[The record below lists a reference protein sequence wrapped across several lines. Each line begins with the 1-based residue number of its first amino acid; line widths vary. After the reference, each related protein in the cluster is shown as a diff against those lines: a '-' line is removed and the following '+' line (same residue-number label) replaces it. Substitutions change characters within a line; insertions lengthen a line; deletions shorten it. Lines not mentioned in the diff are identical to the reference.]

1 MKRQFVIIGLGEF
14 GWRMLERLSE
24 ISDDI
29 VVIDI
34 DKDMVE
40 KAKDLA
46 RQAFAADAL
55 NEKALEHLVPPGADA
70 AIVDLGDSLEA
81 SIMVTSQLK
90 GLGIGSIVVRTDTE
104 ERGRILAMVGAT
116 RVVYPD
122 REAADQVAPLL
133 ASSELFAYM
142 PIGSGISLGEV
153 KAPAGVVGKTLIE
166 TDLRRTRNVNVVAVR
181 KAGAVDLSWVDPA
194 YKIGEGDSLLV
205 AGSEEAIFDLSG
217 ARLPGGKRG
226 LMDLLFG
233 RARRRE

>member
-29 VVIDI
+29 VVIDR
-34 DKDMVE
+34 DKDMIE

-55 NEKALEHLVPPGADA
+55 NEKALGHLVPPGADA
-70 AIVDLGDSLEA
+70 AIIDLGDSLEA

-90 GLGIGSIVVRTDTE
+90 GLGIASIVVRTDTE

-116 RVVYPD
+116 RLVYPD

-153 KAPAGVVGKTLIE
+153 KAPLGLVGKTLIE
-166 TDLRRTRNVNVVAVR
+166 TDLRRARNVNVVAVR
-181 KAGAVDLSWVDPA
+181 KAGSQDLSWVDPT
-194 YKIGEGDSLLV
+194 YKIEEGDSLLV

-217 ARLPGGKRG
+217 ASLPGRRRG
-226 LMDLLFG
+226 LMDLLYG